1 MRISQ
6 EEWNKRLE
14 EVKLASEDC
23 KTIEELVG
31 ITDYSRYIIK
41 QLFEKFPDEAKEIQA
56 NLAKN
61 NGKTKKKKR
70 RKPNNK
76 RRLTKI
82 LEASETCKSLVELSK
97 ITGFSDYIIKNTL
110 SKFPDEE
117 AKVRENLAK
126 NKSSQTTTSKVEKSI
141 STSQN
146 DNNFSIVML
155 DTSVNNIENIF
166 QILEEY
172 VQNGKI
178 LGITDV
184 ALEELTNVQ
193 NSNSSSSKQNAC
205 EFLHI
210 IKDNITSFKL
220 FEVKYSMKDKET
232 VDDAIIEATLNLKED
247 ALLLT
252 SDKEMYIKTI
262 LKGGKSRLLL
272 NYERKAKKFKCI
284 PKKIVTREKEIKKKN
299 AVKFFDS
306 QEKDGKLMYISKK
319 RKNQIIKIFSRN
331 GEEKQGNEIE
341 LEIGDHVFICT
352 AKKDYVTFADYE
364 VYNLKEDGFLQ
375 RYNRRSYNCDAV
387 VNIEFPEYKAFIEQA
402 RKTLIKE

>member
-1 MRISQ
+1 MRISH

-126 NKSSQTTTSKVEKSI
+126 NKGKQNTKCKAENIEGIYSDLDAKKEKKV
-141 STSQN
+141 
-146 DNNFSIVML
+146 VML
-155 DTSVNNIENIF
+155 DTSVCNANDMLHF
-166 QILEEY
+166 LERY
-172 VQNGKI
+172 VQQGHT
-178 LGITDV
+178 LGITDIV
-184 ALEELTNVQ
+184 LDELDNLQ
-193 NSNSSSSKQNAC
+193 NTECKSKKAAC
-205 EFLHI
+205 KLLHI
-210 IKDNITSFKL
+210 IKDNIPAFKL
-220 FEVKYSMKDKET
+220 FELKSEEQQSSNDELLIKACKKENT
-232 VDDAIIEATLNLKED
+232 I
-247 ALLLT
+247 LLT
-252 SDKEMYIKTI
+252 SDKVMFIKAS
-262 LKGGKSRLLL
+262 LKGIKSEYILHQDNEESQGELKFNNTSVNSVKRVV
-272 NYERKAKKFKCI
+272 NKKNIHGLCDA
-284 PKKIVTREKEIKKKN
+284 IVTNGKLI
-299 AVKFFDS
+299 FFDNNR
-306 QEKDGKLMYISKK
+306 E
-319 RKNQIIKIFSRN
+319 NQLNKVFSRT
-331 GEEKQGNEIE
+331 GEEKQGAEIV
-341 LEIGDHVFICT
+341 LEVGDHIFISS
-352 AKKDYVTFADYE
+352 AKEDYITFADYE
-364 VYNLKEDGFLQ
+364 VYTTSENIFYM
-375 RYNRRSYNCDAV
+375 RYSCRSYITDAI
-387 VNIEFPEYKAFIEQA
+387 VNVNNLEYKKFIEQA
-402 RKTLIKE
+402 RKTLIK